1 MEYKFDPEEPVIVL
15 TVTLKSEYGEKK
27 KIEMALDTGAT
38 YILIPWDIAEALG
51 YEPAYSKQKINLTTA
66 SGNEKSPLI
75 TVDCVS
81 VLGKEVKNVQ
91 CIVHDLPEASR
102 IDGLLGLSF
111 LRWFKVCLDF
121 KNGVLEIE

>member
-1 MEYKFDPEEPVIVL
+1 MTTTEEIKKTYKDEWVLVEVI
-15 TVTLKSEYGEKK
+15 
-27 KIEMALDTGAT
+27 
-38 YILIPWDIAEALG
+38 
-51 YEPAYSKQKINLTTA
+51 
-66 SGNEKSPLI
+66 
-75 TVDCVS
+75 
-81 VLGKEVKNVQ
+81 NVQ